1 LLEHKVTLLKQKLEI
16 LEEMKRAKV
25 ASPEVPPTVL
35 ETATSSI
42 SKYRSQVTKVFKTV
56 ASQTASAP
64 LEEQLIVKP
73 STEHVSILDYYMMPT
88 KTYTLNDNSFNQ
100 LIVTILSD
108 TSLTITSLSGTE
120 LYHDSLPEQPVS
132 FLSQEESSFC
142 LLTRSGKILVYKF
155 KLVENKGTY

>member
-1 LLEHKVTLLKQKLEI
+1 
-16 LEEMKRAKV
+16 
-25 ASPEVPPTVL
+25 
-35 ETATSSI
+35 
-42 SKYRSQVTKVFKTV
+42 
-56 ASQTASAP
+56 
-64 LEEQLIVKP
+64 
-73 STEHVSILDYYMMPT
+73 MPT